1 LKRTDREGREAW
13 SLRQRGDYALIGLHE
28 LSAGFVLELLGGASR
43 LRRRDLPD
51 ATQPSVLA
59 NSLNVDHPP
68 FVVGA

>member
-43 LRRRDLPD
+43 LRRRDHSGRD
-51 ATQPSVLA
+51 ATVR
-59 NSLNVDHPP
+59 LNVDHPP